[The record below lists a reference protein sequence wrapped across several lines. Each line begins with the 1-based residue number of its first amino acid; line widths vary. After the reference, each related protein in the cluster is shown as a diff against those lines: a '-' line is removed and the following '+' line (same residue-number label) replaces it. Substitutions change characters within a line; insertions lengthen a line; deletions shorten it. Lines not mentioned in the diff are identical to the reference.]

1 MYQGPTEH
9 VLDFFAS
16 MGFKCPERKSVADFL
31 QEVISVKDQQV
42 WVTSAAAMAFAYHH
56 VMDQPEY
63 QCFTLLWVTK
73 CDQTGLNGPS
83 WYTAMHIGWWQTL
96 GQV

>member
-42 WVTSAAAMAFAYHH
+42 WVTSAAALAW
-56 VMDQPEY
+56 
-63 QCFTLLWVTK
+63 LLHIIMSW
-73 CDQTGLNGPS
+73 TGLIISASHCCG
-83 WYTAMHIGWWQTL
+83 
-96 GQV
+96 